1 MATGEAT
8 LERLRFNKSG
18 SKLVGPDS
26 DSLREQLQSFMKQNI
41 MKDSDFYNL
50 LVMPLVRGGVTEKL
64 TKEVFIGWATLDPRS
79 CWSPCSRRSTQS
91 MLASTSPRHC
101 GRAATEALCG

>member
-26 DSLREQLQSFMKQNI
+26 DSLLEQLQSFMKQNI

-64 TKEVFIGWATLDPRS
+64 TKEVFIEGLHRLGYSGPPIMLVTLFKKIDSEYARQHLATTLRPS
-79 CWSPCSRRSTQS
+79 C
-91 MLASTSPRHC
+91 H
-101 GRAATEALCG
+101 